1 MGPDGWSRP
10 HALRMGSRRGAA
22 VQPTASSALSGPA
35 PPRPRRSRWA
45 PRPGLRGSVEER
57 RRGSVVAGGCGGRR
71 SRDVGHRVGRAAPW
85 VPGQIVRGR
94 DRPPGRRLEKRALQ
108 AWMWVLL
115 TNAGARAGVG
125 PPTGLRESNPSRAPI
140 RRPVAAS
147 TLTPL
152 LPPAPQDA
160 VGPLGPR
167 RTPTDDLFETGDVPG
182 GDCPAG
188 HQPLRLKTSGP
199 MKAFSHPHS
208 CR

>member
-1 MGPDGWSRP
+1 
-10 HALRMGSRRGAA
+10 
-22 VQPTASSALSGPA
+22 
-35 PPRPRRSRWA
+35 
-45 PRPGLRGSVEER
+45 
-57 RRGSVVAGGCGGRR
+57 
-71 SRDVGHRVGRAAPW
+71 
-85 VPGQIVRGR
+85 
-94 DRPPGRRLEKRALQ
+94 
-108 AWMWVLL
+108 MWVLL

-125 PPTGLRESNPSRAPI
+125 PPTGLRRIPATLVVAEQHSLSPESNPSRAPI

-208 CR
+208 CREPLFRPQTDENQPERAITDEHMKALPHKAKGHLPR